1 MELRKLNT
9 ENNDNVSELIDEL
22 IEIRNKTKKIKKSE
36 NKINIHKNHRSRLKS
51 QFLINGIE
59 ALTDIQKLELMLF
72 YSIPQKDTN
81 PLAHDLIAKFG
92 SLKNVLC
99 ASQKDLVSVKGIKD
113 NTATHIMLVNGI
125 LNYCN
130 KPDVGAMING
140 TASAVAFV
148 EKLYYNV
155 DVEQFYV
162 ICLGK
167 NNKVKLVKLVSTGT
181 MDEVNVQIRTIT
193 QIALDAKCNRI
204 IVSHN
209 HPNGSST
216 PSDEDF
222 RFTYSLV
229 CSCMLNS
236 IDVLDHLVVGVG
248 GTSSFV
254 EDNLLPKIK
263 ERTLKTVQI
272 PKQTQHILSELSFGY
287 SNDKVTKQ

>member
-1 MELRKLNT
+1 MELRKLNI
-9 ENNDNVSELIDEL
+9 ENDDNVSELIKEL
-22 IEIRNKTKKIKKSE
+22 IEIRNKAKQNKKSE
-36 NKINIHKNHRSRLKS
+36 EKVNIHKNHRSRLKA
-51 QFLINGIE
+51 QFLNNGIE
-59 ALTDIQKLELMLF
+59 TLTDIQKLELLLF
-72 YSIPQKDTN
+72 YSIPQRDTN
-81 PLAHDLIAKFG
+81 PLAHALIAKFG
-92 SLKNVLC
+92 SLRSVLC
-99 ASQKDLVSVKGIKD
+99 ADYKDLVSVKGIKD
-113 NTATHIMLVNGI
+113 NTASHIMLVNSI

-130 KPDVGAMING
+130 KPDIGTMITG

-155 DVEQFYV
+155 EVEQFYV
-162 ICLGK
+162 ICLNK

-193 QIALDAKCNRI
+193 KIALDEKCNRI

-209 HPNGSST
+209 HPHGSSV

-254 EDNLLPKIK
+254 EDGLLPKIK

-272 PKQTQHILSELSFGY
+272 PNQTQHILSELSFGY
-287 SNDKVTKQ
+287 TNDMVTK

>member
-9 ENNDNVSELIDEL
+9 ENDDNVSELINEL
-22 IEIRNKTKKIKKSE
+22 IEIRNKASKSKKAEAKV
-36 NKINIHKNHRSRLKS
+36 NIHKNHRSRLKS
-51 QFLINGIE
+51 QFLTNGIE
-59 ALTDIQKLELMLF
+59 TLTDIQKLELLLF

-92 SLKNVLC
+92 SLKSVLC
-99 ASQKDLVSVKGIKD
+99 ADYKDLVSVKGIKD
-113 NTATHIMLVNGI
+113 NTATHIMLVNSI

-130 KPDVGAMING
+130 KPDIGTVISG

-162 ICLGK
+162 VCLGK

-236 IDVLDHLVVGVG
+236 IDVIDHLVVGIG

-272 PKQTQHILSELSFGY
+272 PKQTEHILSELSLGY
-287 SNDKVTKQ
+287 SNDNITK

>member
-1 MELRKLNT
+1 MELRKIST
-9 ENNDNVSELIDEL
+9 DNDDSVNELISELV
-22 IEIRNKTKKIKKSE
+22 EIRNNRKKLVTKNQNS
-36 NKINIHKNHRSRLKS
+36 IHKNHRSRLKA
-51 QFLINGIE
+51 QFLNNGIE
-59 ALTDIQKLELMLF
+59 TLTDIQKLELLLF

-81 PLAHDLIAKFG
+81 PLAHELIAKFG

-99 ASQKDLVSVKGIKD
+99 ADFNQLTSVKGIKE

-130 KPDVGAMING
+130 KPELGTVING

-162 ICLGK
+162 VCLGK
-167 NNKVKLVKLVSTGT
+167 NNKVKLVKLVSSGT
-181 MDEVNVQIRTIT
+181 MDEVNVQIRAIT
-193 QIALDAKCNRI
+193 KIALDAKCNRI

-209 HPNGSST
+209 HPYGSSS

-236 IDVLDHLVVGVG
+236 IDVLDHLVVGIG
-248 GTSSFV
+248 GTSSFL
-254 EDNLLPKIK
+254 EDNLLPRIK
-263 ERTLKTVQI
+263 DRTIKTVQI
-272 PKQTQHILSELSFGY
+272 PKETQLILSESSLSY
-287 SNDKVTKQ
+287 NNDNATN